1 MVQRLPIVIRQVKTN
16 NMSEK
21 LLNEI
26 FQVAILCIKQKKSL
40 KKYITK
46 QLISLYVYI
55 CIYIYI
61 YIHVFIYIF
70 IRIYIYIN
78 INIYI
83 YIHMYIY
90 IYIYIYMYT
99 YILILQLN
107 IQSLQ
112 PRFISLFVIFG
123 TACLLTACLLTR
135 YYRNGL
141 LYLLKTYDPRYPTLL
156 WIYDISPFKYVF
168 WIKSGCLFLL
178 VNVFTH
184 VFMVKVKHFSRAPK
198 TNWSNILR

>member
-61 YIHVFIYIF
+61 YIYIYLYTHIYI
-70 IRIYIYIN
+70 
-78 INIYI
+78 
-83 YIHMYIY
+83 
-90 IYIYIYMYT
+90 
-99 YILILQLN
+99 
-107 IQSLQ
+107 
-112 PRFISLFVIFG
+112 
-123 TACLLTACLLTR
+123 
-135 YYRNGL
+135 
-141 LYLLKTYDPRYPTLL
+141 
-156 WIYDISPFKYVF
+156 
-168 WIKSGCLFLL
+168 
-178 VNVFTH
+178 
-184 VFMVKVKHFSRAPK
+184 
-198 TNWSNILR
+198 